1 MSKILLVNDEADIN
15 LSVRKI
21 LEDQGYE
28 VDSYEDP
35 IVTLENFKPKY
46 YCLVIIDNKMP
57 KMDGFTFYRKIKA
70 LDSTVKMCFLT
81 AAEISQ
87 KCPENIASLLPA
99 SHIIRIPIDNEELL
113 HRIKVILSD
122 LG

>member
-1 MSKILLVNDEADIN
+1 MSKILLVNDEVDIN
-15 LSVRKI
+15 LSIRQI
-21 LEDQGYE
+21 LEDRGYE

-35 IVTLENFKPKY
+35 VVALENFKPRY

-70 LDSTVKMCFLT
+70 LDNTVKICFLT

-87 KCPENIASLLPA
+87 NRQENIASLLPA
-99 SHIIRIPIDNEELL
+99 SRIIRIPVDNEELL
-113 HRIKVILSD
+113 QRIKVILSD

>member
-1 MSKILLVNDEADIN
+1 MSKILLVNDEVDIN
-15 LSVRKI
+15 LSVRQI
-21 LEDQGYE
+21 LEDRGYE

-35 IVTLENFKPKY
+35 VVALENFKPRY

-70 LDSTVKMCFLT
+70 LDHTVKMCFLT

-87 KCPENIASLLPA
+87 NRQENIASLLPA
-99 SHIIRIPIDNEELL
+99 SRIIRIPVDNEELL
-113 HRIKVILSD
+113 QRIKVILSD